1 MKRLLLALSAS
12 LMLCIS
18 LNAWPQTGKAL
29 EVAVTIANTNID
41 LEFASTTRDT
51 RFESIEIRWYE
62 SLLSHL
68 DGGVALGYL
77 DTSQASNPITAG
89 QTTTGE
95 YLEIGLRTYYY
106 RGDFLTL
113 SSDFIYRYSQT
124 SSQQPGQN
132 IDWQWHQGTVSLQ
145 AGMHLSEHFA
155 LSLGVSGT
163 KIDGEER
170 ASGNISQIID
180 FEEKKSVSGH
190 LGGQIILDQTGY
202 IGIKIAAGSLRGGR
216 IYFQRWF

>member
-1 MKRLLLALSAS
+1 MERLLLTLSAS
-12 LMLCIS
+12 LILCIPLS
-18 LNAWPQTGKAL
+18 AWPQTGKEL
-29 EVAVTIANTNID
+29 EVAVTIASTNID
-41 LEFASTTRDT
+41 LKFAGTARDT
-51 RFESIEIRWYE
+51 RFESIELRWYE

-95 YLEIGLRTYYY
+95 YLEIGLRAYYY
-106 RGDFLTL
+106 RGDFLSL

-124 SSQQPGQN
+124 SHSQPAQN

-145 AGMHLSEHFA
+145 AGMRLSKHFA
-155 LSLGVSGT
+155 LTLGVSGT
-163 KIDGEER
+163 RIDGEER
-170 ASGNISQIID
+170 ASGTIIQIID
-180 FEEKKSVSGH
+180 FGEKKIVSGH

-202 IGIKIAAGSLRGGR
+202 IGIKIDAGSLRGGR